1 MTLPIILICFFA
13 LLALSV
19 PISILL
25 AATTAIYLIFIAHTP
40 LISLIQQLFN
50 GLDNFVLLGVPFFIL
65 AGNIMAEGAI
75 SDRLVNI
82 MKLFVGRFTGGLAMA
97 SVMACMFFAAI
108 SGSSPATVIAI
119 GSIMMPAL
127 IKEGYSERFSIGL
140 LTSAGSLGILIPP
153 SIPMILYALV
163 MNVSVAEIFMA
174 GFLPG
179 IFIGCCLMG
188 YSYFVSDKHGWRS
201 EVKYSFRDGVKIIK
215 DGLWAIFLPFLV
227 LGGIYG
233 GVFTPT
239 EAAAVS
245 VVYALFVE
253 LFIYRELKIGKLFV
267 ICRDSA
273 ILSGCLLFI
282 ISCAMSFIW
291 LLTVEQ
297 IPAKLAD
304 VIVSNVNNKWVFL
317 LAINGVLLMIG
328 GVMDIVTAIIV
339 ISPMLM
345 ETLNRY
351 GIDHVHYG
359 IIMIVNIE
367 CGFLTPPFGLNLF
380 VSMAIM
386 KRSLVDIG
394 RAVLPFILIF
404 IVCLLVIT
412 YVPRLSLILPEL
424 FLRKYP

>member
-1 MTLPIILICFFA
+1 MSLTIILVCFFA
-13 LLALSV
+13 MLALSM
-19 PISILL
+19 PISLVL
-25 AATTAIYLIFIAHTP
+25 AGTTAIYLLFIAQTP
-40 LISLIQQLFN
+40 LTSLIQQLFN

-75 SDRLVNI
+75 SDRLVNV

-127 IKEGYSERFSIGL
+127 IREGYGDRFSVGL

-179 IFIGCCLMG
+179 LFIGTCLMS
-188 YSYFVSDKHGWRS
+188 YSYFMARKHEWRS
-201 EVKYSFRDGVKIIK
+201 KTRYTVKEGVKILR
-215 DGLWAIFLPFLV
+215 DGLWALFLPVLV

-245 VVYALFVE
+245 VVYALIVE
-253 LFIYRELKIGKLFV
+253 LFIYKELKFSKLFS

-273 ILSGCLLFI
+273 ILSACLLFI
-282 ISCAMSFIW
+282 LSCAMSFIW

-297 IPAKLAD
+297 IPVRLAEA
-304 VIVSNVNNKWVFL
+304 IVSNIHNKWLFL
-317 LAINGVLLMIG
+317 LAINGALLLIG
-328 GVMDIVTAIIV
+328 ALMDIVTAIIV
-339 ISPMLM
+339 ISPILS
-345 ETLNRY
+345 ETLSRY
-351 GIDHVHYG
+351 DIDLVHYG
-359 IIMIVNIE
+359 IIMIINIE

-386 KRSLVDIG
+386 RKSLVDIG
-394 RAVLPFILIF
+394 RSILPFMLLF
-404 IVCLLVIT
+404 LACLLVIT
-412 YVPRLSLILPEL
+412 FVPWISTFLPDILL
-424 FLRKYP
+424 KR

>member
-1 MTLPIILICFFA
+1 LTLTIIFVCFF
-13 LLALSV
+13 
-19 PISILL
+19 ILL
-25 AATTAIYLIFIAHTP
+25 ASSMPIALVLVTTTAFYLFFIAGTP
-40 LISLIQQLFN
+40 LTSLIQQLFN

-75 SDRLVNI
+75 SNRLVNV
-82 MKLFVGRFTGGLAMA
+82 MKLCVGRFTGGLAMA

-127 IKEGYSERFSIGL
+127 IKEGYGERFSIGL
-140 LTSAGSLGILIPP
+140 LTSSGSLGILIPP
-153 SIPMILYALV
+153 SIPMILYALM

-179 IFIGCCLMG
+179 IFIGLCLMG
-188 YSYFVSDKHGWRS
+188 YSYFMSRKNGWRAAVRYTPR
-201 EVKYSFRDGVKIIK
+201 EGVKVIRDGI
-215 DGLWAIFLPFLV
+215 WALFLPILV

-233 GVFTPT
+233 GIFTPT

-245 VVYALFVE
+245 VVYALFAE
-253 LFIYRELKIGKLFV
+253 LVIYRELKLSRLLA

-282 ISCAMSFIW
+282 LSCATTFIW

-297 IPAKLAD
+297 IPIKLAD
-304 VIVSNVNNKWVFL
+304 VIIANVQNKYLFL
-317 LAINGVLLMIG
+317 LAINGVLLVIG
-328 GVMDIVTAIIV
+328 CLMDIVTAIIV
-339 ISPMLM
+339 ISPILM
-345 ETLNRY
+345 ETLSRY
-351 GIDHVHYG
+351 DINLIHYG

-386 KRSLVDIG
+386 RRSLIDISK
-394 RAVLPFILIF
+394 AVLPFILLF
-404 IVCLLVIT
+404 IACLLVIT
-412 YVPRLSLILPEL
+412 YVPQISTLLPQL
-424 FLRKYP
+424 FLR

>member
-1 MTLPIILICFFA
+1 VNLTIIFICFFA
-13 LLALSV
+13 LLALSL
-19 PISILL
+19 PISIVLVT
-25 AATTAIYLIFIAHTP
+25 TTAVYLFFFAKTP
-40 LISLIQQLFN
+40 LTSLVQQLFN

-75 SDRLVNI
+75 SKRLVNV
-82 MKLFVGRFTGGLAMA
+82 MKLFVGRLTGGLAMA
-97 SVMACMFFAAI
+97 SILACMFFAAI

-127 IKEGYSERFSIGL
+127 VKEGYSERFSIGL

-188 YSYFVSDKHGWRS
+188 YSYFMAARNGWRS
-201 EVKYSFRDGVKIIK
+201 EERYTLKEGLKIIK
-215 DGLWAIFLPFLV
+215 EGFWALLLPFLV

-233 GVFTPT
+233 GAFTPT

-245 VVYALFVE
+245 VVYALLVE
-253 LFIYRELKIGKLFV
+253 LFIYKELKFKKIFG

-273 ILSGCLLFI
+273 ILSASLLFI
-282 ISCAMSFIW
+282 LSCAMTFIW

-297 IPAKLAD
+297 IPVRLAELIID
-304 VIVSNVNNKWVFL
+304 NVKERWLFL
-317 LAINGVLLMIG
+317 LAINGILLIIG
-328 GVMDIVTAIIV
+328 GLMDIVTAVIV
-339 ISPMLM
+339 ISPILI

-351 GIDHVHYG
+351 NIDYVHFGIMM
-359 IIMIVNIE
+359 IINIE

-386 KRSLVDIG
+386 KRSLIDIG
-394 RAVLPFILIF
+394 RSVLPYILLF
-404 IVCLLVIT
+404 LACLLVIT
-412 YVPRLSLILPEL
+412 YIPKLSLLLPDL
-424 FLRKYP
+424 LLRR

>member
-1 MTLPIILICFFA
+1 MTFTIVLLCFFA
-13 LLALSV
+13 MLALSM
-19 PISILL
+19 PIALGL
-25 AATTAIYLIFIAHTP
+25 AATTAVYLIFISQTP
-40 LISLIQQLFN
+40 LTSLIQQLFN

-75 SDRLVNI
+75 SDRLVGV
-82 MKLFVGRFTGGLAMA
+82 MKLFVGRFTGGLAFA
-97 SVMACMFFAAI
+97 SVLACLFFAAI

-127 IKEGYSERFSIGL
+127 IREGYGERFSVGL
-140 LTSAGSLGILIPP
+140 LTSSGSLGILIPP

-179 IFIGCCLMG
+179 VFIGLCLMT
-188 YSYFVSDKHGWRS
+188 YSYYMARKNGWKSTVR
-201 EVKYSFRDGVKIIK
+201 YTFREGLVIIK
-215 DGLWAIFLPFLV
+215 NGLWALFLPVLV

-233 GVFTPT
+233 GIFTPT

-245 VVYALFVE
+245 VVYALAVE
-253 LFIYRELKIGKLFV
+253 LFIYKELKITRLFS

-282 ISCAMSFIW
+282 LSCAMSFIW

-297 IPAKLAD
+297 IPVKLAEM
-304 VIVSNVNNKWVFL
+304 IVANISNKWLFL
-317 LAINGVLLMIG
+317 LAINGVLLVIG
-328 GVMDIVTAIIV
+328 ALMDIVTAIIV
-339 ISPMLM
+339 ISPILA
-345 ETLNRY
+345 ETLKVY
-351 GIDHVHYG
+351 DIDFVHYG
-359 IIMIVNIE
+359 IIMIINIE

-386 KRSLVDIG
+386 RKSLIEIG
-394 RAVLPFILIF
+394 KAVAPYLLLFIF
-404 IVCLLVIT
+404 CLLVLT
-412 YVPRLSLILPEL
+412 YIPQISTFLPDL
-424 FLRKYP
+424 LLRK

>member
-1 MTLPIILICFFA
+1 MNLTLIFICFFI
-13 LLALSV
+13 LLALSA
-19 PISILL
+19 PIAIALVT
-25 AATTAIYLIFIAHTP
+25 TTAIYLFFVAHTP
-40 LISLIQQLFN
+40 LTSLIQQLFN

-75 SDRLVNI
+75 SERLVNI
-82 MKLFVGRFTGGLAMA
+82 MKLFVGRFTGGLAIA
-97 SVMACMFFAAI
+97 SVLACMFFAAI

-127 IKEGYSERFSIGL
+127 IKEGYGERFSIGL
-140 LTSAGSLGILIPP
+140 LTSSGSLGILIPP

-174 GFLPG
+174 GFMPG
-179 IFIGCCLMG
+179 IFIGLSLMA
-188 YSYFVSDKHGWRS
+188 YSYVMAKRNGW
-201 EVKYSFRDGVKIIK
+201 YSKTRYTFK
-215 DGLWAIFLPFLV
+215 DGIKILKDGIWALLLPFIV

-233 GVFTPT
+233 GMFTPT

-253 LFIYRELKIGKLFV
+253 LFIYKELKIGRLLN

-282 ISCAMSFIW
+282 LSCAMTFIW

-297 IPAKLAD
+297 VPVKLAE
-304 VIVSNVNNKWVFL
+304 IIVNNIDSKWLFL
-317 LAINGVLLMIG
+317 LAINGVFLLIG
-328 GVMDIVTAIIV
+328 GLMDIVTAVIV
-339 ISPMLM
+339 ISPVLV
-345 ETLNRY
+345 ETLSRY
-351 GIDHVHYG
+351 DINYVHFG

-386 KRSLVDIG
+386 KRSLVEIG
-394 RAVLPFILIF
+394 RAILPYIAIF
-404 IVCLLVIT
+404 IGCLLVLT
-412 YVPRLSLILPEL
+412 YFPKISLILPEI
-424 FLRKYP
+424 FLKR

>member
-1 MTLPIILICFFA
+1 MTLTIVLICFFILLTLSMPIA
-13 LLALSV
+13 L
-19 PISILL
+19 LL
-25 AATTAIYLIFIAHTP
+25 AATTAIYLIFIAHVPVT
-40 LISLIQQLFN
+40 SLIQQLFN

-75 SDRLVNI
+75 SDRLVGV
-82 MKLFVGRFTGGLAMA
+82 MKLFVGRFTGGLALA
-97 SVMACMFFAAI
+97 SVLACMVFAAI

-127 IKEGYSERFSIGL
+127 IKEGYGNRFSIGL
-140 LTSAGSLGILIPP
+140 LTSSGSLGILIPP

-179 IFIGCCLMG
+179 IFIGCSLMG
-188 YSYFVSDKHGWRS
+188 YSYYMARKHGWRS
-201 EVKYSFRDGVKIIK
+201 QVHYSFKEGLKIIK
-215 DGLWAIFLPFLV
+215 DGLWALFLPVLV

-233 GVFTPT
+233 GIFTPT

-253 LFIYRELKIGKLFV
+253 LFIYKELKIGKLFN

-282 ISCAMSFIW
+282 LSCAMSFIW

-297 IPAKLAD
+297 IPIKLAEA
-304 VIVSNVNNKWVFL
+304 IVSNIQNKWLFL

-328 GVMDIVTAIIV
+328 ALMDIVTAIIV
-339 ISPMLM
+339 ISPILV
-345 ETLNRY
+345 ETLSRY
-351 GIDHVHYG
+351 DIDFIHYG

-380 VSMAIM
+380 VAMAIM
-386 KRSLVDIG
+386 KRSLVEIG
-394 RAVLPFILIF
+394 KSILPYILLF
-404 IVCLLVIT
+404 LGCLVIIT
-412 YVPRLSLILPEL
+412 YVPQLSTLLPKL
-424 FLRKYP
+424 LLR

>member
-1 MTLPIILICFFA
+1 MTLTVILVCFFA
-13 LLALSV
+13 LLALSM
-19 PISILL
+19 PIALLL
-25 AATTAIYLIFIAHTP
+25 AATTAIYLVFISHTP
-40 LISLIQQLFN
+40 LTSLIQQLFN

-75 SDRLVNI
+75 SDRLVSV

-127 IKEGYSERFSIGL
+127 IKEGYGERFSIGL
-140 LTSAGSLGILIPP
+140 LTSSGSLGILIPP

-163 MNVSVAEIFMA
+163 MNISVAEIFMA

-179 IFIGCCLMG
+179 IFIGCSLMG
-188 YSYFVSDKHGWRS
+188 YSYYMSRKHGWRS
-201 EVKYSFRDGVKIIK
+201 EARYTFREGVAIIRK
-215 DGLWAIFLPFLV
+215 GLWALFLPVLV

-233 GVFTPT
+233 GIFTPT

-245 VVYALFVE
+245 VVYALLVE
-253 LFIYRELKIGKLFV
+253 LFVYKELKFNKLFA

-282 ISCAMSFIW
+282 LSCAMCFIW

-297 IPAKLAD
+297 IPVKLAEA
-304 VIVSNVNNKWVFL
+304 IISNIHSKWLFL
-317 LAINGVLLMIG
+317 LAINGVLLIVG
-328 GVMDIVTAIIV
+328 ALMDIVTAIII
-339 ISPMLM
+339 ISPILV
-345 ETLNRY
+345 ETLTRY
-351 GIDHVHYG
+351 DIDFIHYG

-386 KRSLVDIG
+386 KRSLIEIG
-394 RAVLPFILIF
+394 KAVLPYIILFIS
-404 IVCLLVIT
+404 CLLVIT
-412 YVPRLSLILPEL
+412 YVPKLSTLLPAL
-424 FLRKYP
+424 LLR